1 MSVQDDPPQ
10 AIPATIE
17 ELQQALRARD
27 EFLSVA
33 AHELRN
39 PLTPIAIQ
47 VGLLLREARSAV
59 PPLPPQFVAGLER
72 LDLATRRFLNR
83 ATVLLDVSRLIAGY
97 GFRPDVSR
105 FSLSDL
111 VRDLAADQ
119 APMAEKLRISM
130 NLSAVQPDV
139 TGAWDRVGVELI
151 LDNLLSNAMK
161 HGAGAPVDVGL
172 QAVDTSNG
180 PAVRMW
186 VRDQGPGIAPENHE
200 RIFARFQQAQSDN
213 ATSGGFGVGLWV
225 ARAVARGMYGDIMVE
240 SGLGLGATFVVTLPR
255 DVAASA
261 AAAEKCSKG

>member
-1 MSVQDDPPQ
+1 MSVQEDPP
-10 AIPATIE
+10 PASPTTIE

-39 PLTPIAIQ
+39 PLTPISIQ
-47 VGLLLREARSAV
+47 VGLLLRAARSAN

-83 ATVLLDVSRLIAGY
+83 ATVLLDVSRLIAGH
-97 GFRPDVSR
+97 GFRPDVSQ

-130 NLSAVQPDV
+130 NLSAVEADV

-151 LDNLLSNAMK
+151 LDNLVSNAMK
-161 HGAGAPVDVGL
+161 HGAGAPIDIGL
-172 QAVDTSNG
+172 EGLDTPEG
-180 PAVRMW
+180 PGIRIW
-186 VRDQGPGIAPENHE
+186 VRDHGPGVAPDDHE

-213 ATSGGFGVGLWV
+213 ATNGGFGVGLWV
-225 ARAVARGMYGDIMVE
+225 ARAVARGMYGDITVE

-255 DVAASA
+255 DVAAFA
-261 AAAEKCSKG
+261 ATADKCLKG